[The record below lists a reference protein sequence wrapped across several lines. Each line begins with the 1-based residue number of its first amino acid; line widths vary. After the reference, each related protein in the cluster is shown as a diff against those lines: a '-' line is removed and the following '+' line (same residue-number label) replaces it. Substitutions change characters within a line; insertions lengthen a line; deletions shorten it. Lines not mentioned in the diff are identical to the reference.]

1 MFAAGRRKLQAGRLC
16 SPRIPA
22 RQRLAAAQISGMNSA
37 TSSAR
42 PHPFFI
48 PFSRRRLLQS
58 LALATAGFWAHGAF
72 AEMLA
77 LTARQTEGP
86 FYPDHLPLDTDNDL
100 IVVNNA
106 LTPAIGDITYL
117 SGRVLGPN
125 GEPVRGATVEI
136 WQCDANGVYLHTRSG
151 NAGKRDANFQGYG
164 RFLTAGTGEYLF
176 RTIKPVPYTGR
187 CPHIH
192 AKVRLNGRELLTTQL
207 YVKGDPQNE
216 NDGIYRSLRDPKAI
230 ASVTADFTPMSGAK
244 GGAFAAKWDI
254 VLGTTPPDSDP
265 HDRVEV
271 KSSPEGPGGP
281 GGRGGPGG
289 PRRPPPP
296 NGGPGGPLPR

>member
-1 MFAAGRRKLQAGRLC
+1 
-16 SPRIPA
+16 
-22 RQRLAAAQISGMNSA
+22 MNSA
-37 TSSAR
+37 VRSPR

-58 LALATAGFWAHGAF
+58 IALATTGFWAHGAL

-100 IVVNNA
+100 IVVNNS
-106 LTPAIGDITYL
+106 LTPATGDITYL
-117 SGRVLGPN
+117 SGHVVGPN

-136 WQCDANGVYLHTRSG
+136 WQCDANGAYLHTKSG
-151 NAGKRDANFQGYG
+151 NAAKRDPNFQGYG

-176 RTIKPVPYTGR
+176 RTIRPVPYPGR
-187 CPHIH
+187 TPHIH
-192 AKVRLNGRELLTTQL
+192 AKVRMNGRELLTTQL
-207 YVKGDPQNE
+207 YRKGYEQNE
-216 NDGIYRSLRDPKAI
+216 TDGIYRSLRDPKARE
-230 ASVTADFTPMSGAK
+230 SVTVDFTPMSGVK

-271 KSSPEGPGGP
+271 KNNPQGGP
-281 GGRGGPGG
+281 GGNRG
-289 PRRPPPP
+289 PRPGPPPQ
-296 NGGPGGPLPR
+296 